1 MKRPPFQKSLRFIL
15 ALIVLGA
22 GLAMLP
28 FSPAQSQEAIKDY
41 PELDYI
47 NITQALL
54 RLGRFKPDNDDYLD
68 AYAMAVHCDVVSG
81 SYRDEFRWKQAREA
95 MRNYIKKKK
104 ETLSLRVA
112 VRSKIL
118 FTRYDFDSKYF
129 LFSPE
134 TAMNRV
140 NTFNTNPRPASPGCT
155 GEASK
160 LLPSV
165 YSVVTNNPVNL
176 PGLHLSE
183 EQARDLSQKF
193 ASQGN
198 TQRRAWIRFLIDI
211 TDSDFIGPSMFS
223 NRGTGD
229 QKARVKGTL
238 YAIEFF
244 SDPYYRNRFFVYYP
258 Y

>member
-1 MKRPPFQKSLRFIL
+1 MTFPLLQKPLRFFL
-15 ALIVLGA
+15 VLSVLWA
-22 GLAMLP
+22 GFAVLP
-28 FSPAQSQEAIKDY
+28 SVPASADEPSREY

-47 NITQALL
+47 NVTQALL
-54 RLGRFKPDNDDYLD
+54 RLGRFKPENDDYID

-81 SYRDEFRWKQAREA
+81 SYRDEFRWRQARDA
-95 MRNYIKKKK
+95 MRKYITQKKDVLP
-104 ETLSLRVA
+104 TRLA

-134 TAMNRV
+134 TAMSKV
-140 NTFNTNPRPASPGCT
+140 NTFGTNPRPSSPGCV

-183 EQARDLSQKF
+183 DQARDLSQKF
-193 ASQGN
+193 ATQGN
-198 TQRRAWIRFLIDI
+198 TKRMAYIRFLIDI

-223 NRGTGD
+223 NRSIGD
-229 QKARVKGTL
+229 QKLRVKGTL
-238 YAIEFF
+238 YAIEFY
-244 SDPYYRNRFFVYYP
+244 SDPGYQNRFFIYYP

>member
-1 MKRPPFQKSLRFIL
+1 MTSPFLQKPLRFFL
-15 ALIVLGA
+15 ALAFLWV
-22 GLAMLP
+22 GLAVLP
-28 FSPAQSQEAIKDY
+28 PSPAGAQEAVKDY

-47 NITQALL
+47 NVTQALL
-54 RLGRFKPDNDDYLD
+54 RLGRFKPENDDYID

-81 SYRDEFRWKQAREA
+81 SYRDEFRWRQARAA
-95 MRNYIKKKK
+95 MREYIQQKKDILP
-104 ETLSLRVA
+104 TRLA

-134 TAMNRV
+134 TAMNKV
-140 NTFNTNPRPASPGCT
+140 NTFGTNPRPASPGCT

-183 EQARDLSQKF
+183 DQARDLSQKF

-198 TQRRAWIRFLIDI
+198 AKRMSYIRFLIDI

-223 NRGTGD
+223 NRSIGD
-229 QKARVKGTL
+229 QKLRVKGTL

-244 SDPYYRNRFFVYYP
+244 SDPAYQKRFFIYYP